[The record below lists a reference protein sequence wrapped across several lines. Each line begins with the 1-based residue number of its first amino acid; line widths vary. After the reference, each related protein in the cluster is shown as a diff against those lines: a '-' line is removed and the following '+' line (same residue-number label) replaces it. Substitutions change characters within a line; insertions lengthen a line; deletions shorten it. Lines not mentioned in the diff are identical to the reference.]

1 MEEKKVDQIP
11 NQPELPEEKLNEVS
25 GGTQDRYGPA
35 DHYRPKQI
43 ETEDES
49 SSNKRRPGY

>member
-25 GGTQDRYGPA
+25 GGLRAPYGAA
-35 DHYRPKQI
+35 DHSRPKQI
-43 ETEDES
+43 ETEDKS